1 MAADA
6 SRRRF
11 AGKRI
16 LVTAG
21 ASGMGRAGV
30 ELLAAQGATVCVVD
44 RDADRLAETIAAV
57 EQAGGK
63 AISLT
68 VDLLHDGETK
78 RIVHAAA
85 DALGGSID
93 AAWLHAGIPSPHGIE
108 GLDSAEVLRCM
119 DLNVHGTIATLG
131 ELVPYLR
138 KADDAA
144 ILLTSSIS
152 GLVGSR
158 LSPVY
163 SAAKFGVVGL
173 AKSLAQ
179 SLGPDGIRVN
189 AICPG
194 ITETPMMHDF
204 MTNDQRANYLLSI
217 PLRRIAQPME
227 IASAAAWLLSAEAS
241 YVTGVALPV
250 DGGFVAG

>member
-1 MAADA
+1 METKTLDQ
-6 SRRRF
+6 RLT
-11 AGKRI
+11 GKRI

-21 ASGMGRAGV
+21 ASGMGRAGA
-30 ELLAAQGATVCVVD
+30 ELFAAQGAHVCVAD
-44 RDADRLAETIAAV
+44 RDAERLADTVAAV
-57 EQAGGK
+57 TKAGGK
-63 AISLT
+63 ATAIT
-68 VDLLHDGETK
+68 VDLLQQEEAK
-78 RIVHAAA
+78 RVVHAAA
-85 DALGGSID
+85 EALGGGID
-93 AAWLHAGIPSPHGIE
+93 AAWLHAGMPSPHGIE
-108 GLDSAEVLRCM
+108 RLDPAEVMRCM
-119 DLNVHGTIATLG
+119 DLNVHSTIATLG

-138 KADDAA
+138 QAQGAA
-144 ILLTSSIS
+144 ILLTASIS

-179 SLGPDGIRVN
+179 TLGPDQIRVN

-204 MTNDQRANYLLSI
+204 MSADHRANYLLSI
-217 PLRRIAQPME
+217 PLRRIAQPSEM
-227 IASAAAWLLSAEAS
+227 AAAASWLLSGEAS
-241 YVTGVALPV
+241 YVTGVALAV